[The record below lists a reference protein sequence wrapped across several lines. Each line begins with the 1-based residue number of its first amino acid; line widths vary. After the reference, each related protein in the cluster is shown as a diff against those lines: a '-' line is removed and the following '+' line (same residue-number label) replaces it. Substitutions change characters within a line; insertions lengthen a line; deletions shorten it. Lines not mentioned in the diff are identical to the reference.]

1 MIKPGTII
9 RVADNTYIG
18 KTYRK
23 KYPSNGDF
31 LYVSYKV
38 GHLQGYCY
46 GCNTTGNL
54 YTVVL
59 SESQLEIVSEDLIE
73 LYDSNKVEFLK
84 KFDEIKLLY
93 RL

>member
-9 RVADNTYIG
+9 RVAVHNYTWG
-18 KTYRK
+18 KYN
-23 KYPSNGDF
+23 PSKGDF
-31 LYVSYKV
+31 LYVSSYNA
-38 GHLQGYCY
+38 GHLQGYCYY

-59 SESQLEIVSEDLIE
+59 YESQLEIVSEDLIE
-73 LYDSNKVEFLK
+73 LYDSNKAEFLK
-84 KFDEIKLLY
+84 KFDEIQLLY

>member
-9 RVADNTYIG
+9 RVAVKIYTGD
-18 KTYRK
+18 RK
-23 KYPSNGDF
+23 KYPSKGDF
-31 LYVSYKV
+31 LYVAYYKASN
-38 GHLQGYCY
+38 LQGYCY

-59 SESQLEIVSEDLIE
+59 YESQFEIVSEDLIE
-73 LYDSNKVEFLK
+73 LYDSNKAEFLK
-84 KFDEIKLLY
+84 KFDEIQLLY